1 MVDTSGPPVEMA
13 LEEIDRDECL
23 KLLSSQ
29 FMGRL
34 AVADHGAY
42 PPHIVPVNFII
53 DGDQVVFRSNF
64 GLKFR
69 LSVLAEHS
77 VSFEADVVDAEGHMA
92 WSVVVQ
98 GRAELLT
105 DDEIAALPEAPWLHP
120 WAPGERARWVRI
132 VPYTVTGR
140 RLRPVPHQPSAVES

>member
-1 MVDTSGPPVEMA
+1 MTNAGGPPVQMV

-23 KLLSSQ
+23 KLLQSQ
-29 FMGRL
+29 SMGRL

-42 PPHIVPVNFII
+42 PPHIVPVNFIVE
-53 DGDQVVFRSNF
+53 GDHVIFRSNF
-64 GLKFR
+64 GLKFQ

-77 VSFEADVVDAEGHMA
+77 VSFEADEVDAEGHMA

-98 GRAELLT
+98 GRAELLSQE
-105 DDEIAALPEAPWLHP
+105 EIDALPHGSWLHR
-120 WAPGERARWVRI
+120 WAPGERKEWVRI

-140 RLRPVPHQPSAVES
+140 RLRAAPYSAAVED